1 MIFGVGSESLT
12 ISGKILWIQQWVME
26 GKIVLVQVLTL
37 WNLSEIGTKL
47 LSGQRMKL
55 LMHEL
60 TMAHGD
66 CSGLVGQAEFE
77 EQCQRHGNG
86 KQVARLAKAVAR
98 VMLLSGLGSS
108 TINGVGALLVF
119 LWRIFKMAKD
129 SFDSYEHLYTQHA
142 ILDSAYNGPQS
153 TSRSLSGLEETI

>member
-1 MIFGVGSESLT
+1 
-12 ISGKILWIQQWVME
+12 
-26 GKIVLVQVLTL
+26 
-37 WNLSEIGTKL
+37 
-47 LSGQRMKL
+47 
-55 LMHEL
+55 
-60 TMAHGD
+60 
-66 CSGLVGQAEFE
+66 
-77 EQCQRHGNG
+77 
-86 KQVARLAKAVAR
+86 
-98 VMLLSGLGSS
+98 MLLSGLGSS